1 MLLNGAARLNEPKWY
16 AHTGIV
22 KTPANMLI
30 KIEIIRE
37 SAKSLR
43 RRIYI
48 FFVSS
53 VIFSLYEIATSTPA
67 VDMAES

>member
-30 KIEIIRE
+30 KIEIIRA

-43 RRIYI
+43 RRMCI
-48 FFVSS
+48 FLVRSF
-53 VIFSLYEIATSTPA
+53 IFSLYEPAMSTPA
-67 VDMAES
+67 VDMA